1 PMGAYGYRDA
11 HPLAKRRLTTT
22 AEYLRDR
29 FGGIMR
35 LVPGPS
41 EAYLRLAMFALM
53 LDDGIAVAADI
64 FHALGCKG
72 DVWTLDADMPRWR
85 ERFARLVDAGV
96 DFVTTNTARSLAKA
110 GRAPT

>member
-1 PMGAYGYRDA
+1 MGAYGYRDA

-41 EAYLRLAMFALM
+41 EAHLRLAMFERM
-53 LDDGIAVAADI
+53 LDDGIADAAEI
-64 FHALGCKG
+64 FHALGIKV
-72 DVWTLDADMPRWR
+72 DVWTLDADTPRWR

-96 DFVTTNTARSLAKA
+96 DIVTTNTARSLATA
-110 GRAPT
+110 GRTPT